1 MISIVTALMLEAKP
15 IIEHF
20 KLKKDIDI
28 HPYPVYRNSDISLI
42 VSGIGK
48 IKSAMAAV
56 YLLSVYNT
64 TKNDS
69 LLNIGFCGAS
79 KTNYDI
85 GSLLLI
91 NKVTDMDTKK
101 DYYPDVLINI
111 NIPQVSLQCFQQTI
125 SNNEWDNEFYC
136 DMESTGI
143 MEVANKFIYAHNVV
157 LLKII
162 SDFLQPKNL
171 DNKILKKY
179 ITDNMHLIENTINEM
194 KQNNSFIKAST
205 SVDEIAFGI
214 AKNLMFS
221 ESMKKMFL
229 KEITK
234 ASNKG
239 LDVQKILEPFSNIK
253 ANSKTEGKKIF
264 EKINQKLKQKTV

>member
-1 MISIVTALMLEAKP
+1 MISIVTALMLEAMP

-20 KLKKDIDI
+20 KLKKDIELN
-28 HPYPVYRNSDISLI
+28 PYPIYRNGDISLI

-64 TKNDS
+64 NKNDS
-69 LLNIGFCGAS
+69 LINIGFCGAS
-79 KTNYDI
+79 KTIYDI

-101 DYYPDVLINI
+101 DYYPDVLINAG
-111 NIPQVSLQCFQQTI
+111 IPQVSLKCLQKTIAENEQQ
-125 SNNEWDNEFYC
+125 NEFFC
-136 DMESTGI
+136 DMESSGI

-157 LLKII
+157 LLKIV
-162 SDFLQPKNL
+162 SDFLQPENL
-171 DNKILKKY
+171 DKNILKRY
-179 ITDNMHLIENTINEM
+179 IINNMPIIEDTIAKM
-194 KQNNSFIKAST
+194 KQIRGFSKCS
-205 SVDEIAFGI
+205 SCEEEIAFSI
-214 AKNLMFS
+214 ANNLKLS

-234 ASNKG
+234 ANNRE
-239 LDVQKILEPFSNIK
+239 LDVNQILKPFASIK

-264 EKINQKLKQKTV
+264 EKINQKLKQ